1 MGVNVG
7 AMIAPLWC
15 GLVGNTGHPEDFKWG
30 FLSPCIGMLIGA
42 SVFQVFKNKNLRT
55 PDGKPVGMPPVS
67 STKQEETKATASSTS
82 YKRISIAAFFGVILF
97 LLFSINWESF
107 NNPSI
112 GYFEGILLLGNM
124 NYHPPISLQCM
135 SAIVCHLTNHVN
147 GMSGSISR

>member
-1 MGVNVG
+1 MQLRKHSFTQPLMFIGLG
-7 AMIAPLWC
+7 A
-15 GLVGNTGHPEDFKWG
+15 F
-30 FLSPCIGMLIGA
+30 GA
-42 SVFQVFKNKNLRT
+42 SVFQVFKNKNPRT

-112 GYFEGILLLGNM
+112 GYIEGILLLGNM